1 MRPGFGTVQG
11 MATLITLAVILVV
24 LGGAVAYSYNR
35 TVLWRN
41 RVQNGAAQI
50 DVQLKRRSDLIG
62 NLVEVVKGYASHER
76 ETLEAVALA
85 RFNGGSVREASEANT
100 AGARATQ
107 GLFAVAE
114 RYPELKANE
123 NFLQLQQELVH
134 TEDRVAYARQFYNDA
149 AQRYNTRLES
159 FPSGVVAK
167 IGTFERADLFDAPEG
182 TDIAPQ
188 IRLS

>member
-1 MRPGFGTVQG
+1 MT
-11 MATLITLAVILVV
+11 TLVTTLVV
-24 LGGAVAYSYNR
+24 LLALGGAIAYSYNR
-35 TVLWRN
+35 TVLWQN
-41 RVQNGAAQI
+41 RVRNGASQI

-85 RFNGGSVREASEANT
+85 RFNGGSVKEAAEADV
-100 AGARATQ
+100 AGASAAR

-114 RYPELKANE
+114 RYPDLKANE

-149 AQRYNTRLES
+149 VQRYNTRLES

-167 IGTFERADLFDAPEG
+167 IGKFERADLFDAPEG
-182 TDIAPQ
+182 ADVAPQ
-188 IRLS
+188 IRMS

>member
-1 MRPGFGTVQG
+1 

>member
-1 MRPGFGTVQG
+1 
-11 MATLITLAVILVV
+11 MAILITFAVILAT
-24 LGGAVAYSYNR
+24 LGGALAYSYNR
-35 TVLWRN
+35 TILWRN
-41 RVQNGAAQI
+41 RVQNGASQI

-62 NLVEVVKGYASHER
+62 NLVEVVKGYAAHER

-85 RFNGGSVREASEANT
+85 RFNGGSVKDASSADA
-100 AGARATQ
+100 AGAVVAR
-107 GLFAVAE
+107 GLLAVAE

-123 NFLQLQQELVH
+123 NFLKLQEELVH

-159 FPSGVVAK
+159 FPSGLVAT
-167 IGTFERADLFDAPEG
+167 IGTFERAELFDAPEG
-182 TDIAPQ
+182 AEQAPQ